1 MKNMR
6 IDANEVSVASAL
18 PYRQQI
24 SHDTVITDAGD
35 YVSTLQL
42 HGVSFDT
49 MSNALLDSLNSGW
62 LNTLNGTLA
71 SPNHACWTHIVRT
84 RQKEVMVDADY
95 DNYFSQEFMKAY
107 NARLESASFFSN
119 RLYISPVYRFAG
131 TRADRAAMPMMSQKS
146 AEFTAMKQRALDMQ
160 ERFLKSLAGSLKRYH
175 VKQLA
180 TYTSEYGYNT
190 ELGEFYAHLLN
201 HGKSRIALQAA
212 DFSRTLQ
219 KEFLDFGRETIRI
232 VHGGHE
238 TYAAVLTMVAP
249 YTCDRVNAK
258 VHEPLL
264 TADFEFVLSQ
274 SFTTTAADSAE
285 RMLKAQLNRVKST
298 SANEI
303 QSREI
308 DDALRMLQ
316 AGKFRIFDHEWI
328 LVVYA
333 DSIKA
338 LNNHVSDA
346 IELMG
351 RKSVQISREIDG
363 PLIATFFSIFPGN
376 FKHARVRARPISSP
390 VMAKFFPLHNFPNG
404 NRIGSQWGEP
414 ILVLNTDSKNPY
426 YVNLHIN
433 RDRMAEQGIELND
446 VYDAE
451 DPDATNRKAHRKE
464 LGNYF
469 VIGEAGSGKTT
480 LKGALRVGLRRKQ
493 SEKNKT
499 VKIFAFDK
507 DNGEEILMRAMGAEY
522 YILEPGKPCGINPF
536 QWMATDS
543 TKEMIFG
550 VAKWAAMYETNYML
564 TSKDVNDLKRAIE
577 YVFEI
582 DVRERRFAKILE
594 SLPTHAGNQSLF
606 AALHR
611 WTRNDRDPRA
621 TPYGWVLDSPE
632 DRLQL
637 KGGDL
642 FGFDMTAILA
652 LGYAKTPLMRMI
664 TEKILNSAK
673 GSPHVIDIAEAWAAL
688 DDPLMGPFIEDQS
701 RTIRKQDGVMG
712 LDTQNADDIIGSML
726 GAKFLNQFPTAFI
739 LPNARAKA
747 EVYID
752 GLGLTPRELELVRSG
767 KPENGDVLIKKGTES
782 IMAKLNLAG
791 MNDMLSVLSSS
802 ADNVKV
808 CRETIEE
815 FGADPKVWLPHFL
828 KRRV

>member
-1 MKNMR
+1 MKNAL
-6 IDANEVSVASAL
+6 IDAKEVSVASAL
-18 PYRQQI
+18 PYTQQI

-42 HGVSFDT
+42 HGISFDT
-49 MSNALLDSLNSGW
+49 MPNALLDGLNSSW
-62 LNTLNGTLA
+62 LNTLNGTLG

-84 RQKEVMVDADY
+84 RQKEVTVDAEY
-95 DNYFSQEFMKAY
+95 DNYFSEEFMKAY
-107 NARLESASFFSN
+107 NARLESASLFSN

-131 TRADRAAMPMMSQKS
+131 TRADRAAMPMIIKKS
-146 AEFTAMKQRALDMQ
+146 VEFTEMKQRALDMQ
-160 ERFLKSLAGSLKRYH
+160 ERFLKSLAGALKRYH
-175 VKQLA
+175 VKQLT
-180 TYTSEYGYNT
+180 TYTSEDAYNT
-190 ELGEFYAHLLN
+190 ELGEFYGHLLN
-201 HGKSRIALQAA
+201 HENSRIALQPA

-219 KEFLDFGRETIRI
+219 KAFLDFGRETIRI
-232 VHGGHE
+232 AHGGHE
-238 TYAAVLTMVAP
+238 IYAAVLTMVAP
-249 YTCDRVNAK
+249 YTCDQVNAK

-274 SFTTTAADSAE
+274 SFTTMAADSAE

-298 SANEI
+298 SANDI

-308 DDALRMLQ
+308 EDALRMLQ
-316 AGKFRIFDHEWI
+316 AGKFRILDHEWI

-333 DSIKA
+333 DSIKE

-351 RKSVQISREIDG
+351 RKSIQISREIDG
-363 PLIATFFSIFPGN
+363 PLIATYFSIFPGN
-376 FKHARVRARPISSP
+376 FKHGRVRARPISSP

-404 NRIGSQWGEP
+404 NRKGSQWGNP

-451 DPDATNRKAHRKE
+451 DCDATNRKAHRKE

-480 LKGALRVGLRRKQ
+480 LKGALRAGLRRKQ
-493 SEKNKT
+493 TGKNKS

-536 QWMATDS
+536 QWMPTDS

-594 SLPTHAGNQSLF
+594 SLPTHAGDQSLF
-606 AALHR
+606 TALQR
-611 WTRNDRDPRA
+611 WTRNDRDPRS

-637 KGGDL
+637 SGSDL

-652 LGYAKTPLMRMI
+652 LGYAKTPLIRMI
-664 TEKILNSAK
+664 TEKIFNSAK

-701 RTIRKQDGVMG
+701 RTIRKQDGVIG
-712 LDTQNADDIIGSML
+712 LDTQNADDITGSRL

-752 GLGLTPRELELVRSG
+752 GLGLTPREMELVRSG

-808 CRETIEE
+808 CRESIEE
-815 FGADPKVWLPHFL
+815 FGTDPQIWLPHFL
-828 KRRV
+828 KRRI